1 MIESVASEPLW
12 MWAAFFGLVITLLV
26 FDLGVLNRKDH
37 EVEVKESLLLSA
49 FYILFGLAFGGFIW
63 LQLGDVKANEYLTGY
78 IVEKTLAMDNI
89 FIMSMIFGY
98 FAIPRKFQHRV
109 LFWGILGVI
118 FLRGIMI
125 GLGAA
130 IVSEFGWVLLIFAA
144 FLIFTGI
151 KMLFSGD
158 DQAHDLSNNRLL
170 KWLKS
175 HLPITEQLHGNKFSV
190 KLPHAENPNHKV
202 RYYTPL
208 FLALVL
214 VEVADLIF
222 ALDSIPAI
230 FAITTD
236 AYIVYTSNIMAILGL
251 RAMYFALDAVLH
263 RFHYLKYALSMVLI
277 FIGGK
282 VFAAELLD
290 IEKVPAS
297 ISLGVTFAL
306 LAGGVIVSLLKTK
319 KTH

>member
-1 MIESVASEPLW
+1 MAEPLW
-12 MWAAFFGLVITLLV
+12 MWGAFFALVFTLLI

-37 EVEVKESLLLSA
+37 EVNVRESLLLSA

-63 LQLGDVKANEYLTGY
+63 MQLGDAKGKEYLTGY
-78 IVEKTLAMDNI
+78 IVEKTLSMDNI
-89 FIMSMIFGY
+89 FVMSMIFGF
-98 FAIPRKFQHRV
+98 FAIPRQYQHRI

-118 FLRGIMI
+118 LLRGVMI

-130 IVSEFGWVLLIFAA
+130 IVSEFEWVLLVFAA

-151 KMLFSGD
+151 KMLISND
-158 DQAHDLSNNRLL
+158 EDHKDLSQNKLL
-170 KWLKS
+170 LWLRS

-190 KLPHAENPNHKV
+190 KLPHAENPKRKV

-208 FLALVL
+208 FLALIL

-222 ALDSIPAI
+222 AFDSIPAI

-236 AYIVYTSNIMAILGL
+236 AYIVFTSNIMAILGL
-251 RAMYFALDAVLH
+251 RAMYFALDAILH
-263 RFHYLKYALSMVLI
+263 RFHYLSYALSLVLI

-282 VFAAELLD
+282 VFAVKLLD
-290 IEKVPAS
+290 IDKVPATL
-297 ISLGVTFAL
+297 SLGVTFAL
-306 LAGGVIVSLLKTK
+306 LAGGVIFSLLKPDTSSK
-319 KTH
+319 H